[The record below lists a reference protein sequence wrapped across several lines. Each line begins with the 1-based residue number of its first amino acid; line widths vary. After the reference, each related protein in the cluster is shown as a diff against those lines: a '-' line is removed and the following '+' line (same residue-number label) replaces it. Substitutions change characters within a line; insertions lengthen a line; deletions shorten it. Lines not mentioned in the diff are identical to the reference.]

1 MDTKLDFEV
10 EVEDSED
17 MMVRK
22 SEKGWI
28 VDDR

>member
-1 MDTKLDFEV
+1 MDTKLEFKV
-10 EVEDSED
+10 EVEGSED

-22 SEKGWI
+22 SEKGGI